1 MFKSELKSG
10 MVVVYRN
17 GDARTVLKETQFGNM
32 ITSADRKVFA
42 SFDAYTEDLIHCG
55 CGKDNP
61 PDKKYDIMEVYA
73 PVNKFRPLMDFNDK
87 NFELVWKRKTVRTVT
102 IADLVDNFGKDF
114 VVLDLFG
121 EVLIDSE
128 TI

>member
-61 PDKKYDIMEVYA
+61 PDKKYDIMEVYE
-73 PVNKFRPLMDFNDK
+73 PVNKFRPLTDFNDK
-87 NFELVWKRKTVRTVT
+87 NFELVWKRKEPRIVT
-102 IADLVDNFGKDF
+102 LMDLMEVFGDCFKVVDTFGDIIIRF
-114 VVLDLFG
+114 
-121 EVLIDSE
+121 
-128 TI
+128 

>member
-87 NFELVWKRKTVRTVT
+87 NFELVWKRKEPRIVT
-102 IADLVDNFGKDF
+102 LMDLVEVFGDCF
-114 VVLDLFG
+114 NVVDVFG
-121 EVLIDSE
+121 DTVISF
-128 TI
+128 

>member
-61 PDKKYDIMEVYA
+61 PDKKYDIMEVYE

-87 NFELVWKRKTVRTVT
+87 NFELVWKRKEPRIVT
-102 IADLVDNFGKDF
+102 LMDLMEVFGDCFKVVDTFGDIIIRF
-114 VVLDLFG
+114 
-121 EVLIDSE
+121 
-128 TI
+128 

>member
-17 GDARTVLKETQFGNM
+17 GDARTVLKETPFGNM

-61 PDKKYDIMEVYA
+61 PDEKYDIMEVYA

-87 NFELVWKRKTVRTVT
+87 NFELVWKRKEPRIVTLMDLMEVFGDCFNVVNAFGDTV
-102 IADLVDNFGKDF
+102 ISF
-114 VVLDLFG
+114 
-121 EVLIDSE
+121 
-128 TI
+128 

>member
-17 GDARTVLKETQFGNM
+17 GDARTVLKETPFGNM

-87 NFELVWKRKTVRTVT
+87 NFELVWKRKEPRIVTLMDLMEVFGDCFNVVDVFGDTV
-102 IADLVDNFGKDF
+102 ISF
-114 VVLDLFG
+114 
-121 EVLIDSE
+121 
-128 TI
+128 